1 MTRTDLPAVAH
12 PPARTA
18 STIAA
23 IGVTVLAWASAFVVI
38 RAVVQD
44 FDPGAL
50 TLGRLLVGTIAL
62 GAAVAISRRWV
73 RPTRREWILLVFC
86 GLAWF
91 GLYNLTLNAA
101 EHDLDAGTT
110 AMLVNIGPILI
121 AILAGTILREG
132 VPPWLIGGAVVS
144 LVGVVLIAVGSA
156 GVAISSG
163 WGVALC
169 LIAAASYAVG
179 VILQKVVLRRLG
191 GLQVTWIACT
201 VGMVACLP
209 FSGELVAAVAE
220 APSWSVVGMVYL
232 GLVPTALAFSTW
244 AYALRRMPA
253 GRLGVS
259 TYLVPPIAI
268 VLGAPTARRSA
279 RAVAGRRRHHLPRGR
294 RHLADRR
301 APMNTIRTDAAA
313 ADGLAGLAALM
324 GDRTRGDGVPRA
336 SRRSGVDSG

>member
-1 MTRTDLPAVAH
+1 MASYARSMTRTDLPAVAH

-38 RAVVQD
+38 RAVAQD
-44 FDPGAL
+44 FSPGAL

-73 RPTRREWILLVFC
+73 RPTRREWSLLVFC

-163 WGVALC
+163 WGVVLC

-209 FSGELVAAVAE
+209 FSGELVAAVTE
-220 APSWSVVGMVYL
+220 APSWSVVGMAYL

-268 VLGAPTARRSA
+268 VLGLLLLGEVPAPLQVVGGVTCLVG
-279 RAVAGRRRHHLPRGR
+279 VA
-294 RHLADRR
+294 
-301 APMNTIRTDAAA
+301 I
-313 ADGLAGLAALM
+313 
-324 GDRTRGDGVPRA
+324 
-336 SRRSGVDSG
+336 SRIGAHR